1 MKPQLLL
8 VEPMMAE
15 IEAKLD
21 AAYQVHRLFDIA
33 QRETIEAARS
43 DIRAVVTGGGTGLSR
58 EWIDLLPSLGIIA
71 VNGVGTDRIDLG
83 YARARDV
90 DVATTQG
97 VLTDEVADMGLAL
110 ILAVLR
116 RIVEGDRFVREGR
129 WRAGEPF
136 PLGSSPRGKRL
147 GILGLGQIGRA
158 LGTRAELF
166 GMSVRYANR
175 THYHDVAWPH
185 FTDATALAA
194 DSDVLAVC
202 VAATPDTRSVVDA
215 TVLKALGPRGT
226 LINIAR
232 GSVVDEDALITAL
245 RDGAIAA
252 AGLDVF
258 ESEPAIRKDFLGLPN
273 VVLMPHQA
281 SATVETRR
289 AMGNMVLDSLEA
301 YFAGKRPENTVN

>member
-1 MKPQLLL
+1 MKPHLLL

-15 IEAKLD
+15 IEARLD
-21 AAYQVHRLFDIA
+21 AAYQVHRLFDAA
-33 QRETIEAARS
+33 QHDRIEAVLG
-43 DIRAVVTGGGTGLSR
+43 DIRSVVTGGGTGLAND
-58 EWIDLLPSLGIIA
+58 WIDRLPSLGIIA
-71 VNGVGTDRIDLG
+71 VNGVGTDRIDLA
-83 YARARDV
+83 YARGRNV
-90 DVATTQG
+90 HVTTTQG
-97 VLTDEVADMGLAL
+97 ALTDEVADMGLGL

-116 RIVEGDRFVREGR
+116 RIVEGDRFMRDGR
-129 WRAGEPF
+129 WQVGEQF

-166 GMSVRYANR
+166 GMDVRYSNR
-175 THYHDVAWPH
+175 THYYDVAWPH
-185 FTDATALAA
+185 FADAAALAA

-202 VAATPDTRSVVDA
+202 IAATPDTRRVVDSA
-215 TVLKALGPRGT
+215 VLKALGPQGT

-232 GSVVDEDALITAL
+232 GSVVDEDALIAAL
-245 RDGAIAA
+245 LNGTIAA

-258 ESEPAIRKDFLGLPN
+258 ENEPAIRKDFLDLPN

-289 AMGNMVLDSLEA
+289 AMGNMVLTSLDA
-301 YFAGKRPENTVN
+301 YFAGRRPENTVN

>member
-1 MKPQLLL
+1 MKPHLLL

-15 IEAKLD
+15 IEARLD
-21 AAYQVHRLFDIA
+21 AGYQVHRLFDAA
-33 QRETIEAARS
+33 QRDGIETARS
-43 DIRAVVTGGGTGLSR
+43 DIRAVVTGGGTGLGND
-58 EWIDLLPSLGIIA
+58 WINRLPALGIIA
-71 VNGVGTDRIDLG
+71 VNGVGTDRIDLA
-83 YARARDV
+83 YARQRNIHV
-90 DVATTQG
+90 TTTQG
-97 VLTDEVADMGLAL
+97 ALTDEVADMGLAL

-116 RIVEGDRFVREGR
+116 RIVEGDRFVRSGR
-129 WRAGEPF
+129 WQAGEPF

-166 GMSVRYANR
+166 GMAVRYSNR

-185 FTDATALAA
+185 FADAAALAA

-202 VAATPDTRSVVDA
+202 VAATSDTRRVVNGA
-215 TVLKALGPRGT
+215 VLKALGLQGA

-232 GSVVDEDALITAL
+232 GSVVDEDALVAAL
-245 RDGAIAA
+245 RDGTIAA

-258 ESEPAIRKDFLGLPN
+258 ENEPAIRNDFLDLPN

-289 AMGNMVLDSLEA
+289 TMGNMVLASLDA
-301 YFAGKRPENTVN
+301 YFTGKRPENTVN